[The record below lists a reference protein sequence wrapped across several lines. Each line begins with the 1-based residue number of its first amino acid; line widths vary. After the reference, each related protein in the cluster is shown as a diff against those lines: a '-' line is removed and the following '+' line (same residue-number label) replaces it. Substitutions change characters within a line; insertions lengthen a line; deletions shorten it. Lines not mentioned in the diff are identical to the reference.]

1 MRTMQKFS
9 LVLLGLLLSTSIGN
23 CAIWA
28 DYLDSSWEEQFKVTD
43 LQSIE
48 MWEQPKTKYT
58 PKNLVSEQQVRY
70 SGKNGT
76 NSYESYTFHVTDYDT
91 KITGTARGS
100 DGSYYIQDNL
110 GQYFKTGE
118 QGLTAEEK
126 TTLGEIPE
134 MQTNINNN
142 TANISKVQNQV
153 NDNTTAINENRT
165 QIKNNTTAINNVQ
178 TQVNNTQANVDRIQS
193 QVNGMQGQINSLG
206 HKINNIERRMEQG
219 LATVTALTALHP
231 NPRHKGKTQISVGSG
246 MYADNVAGAIGIFHY
261 LNDRV
266 MLNAGAAY
274 GGDTSWAGNVG
285 ITIGL

>member
-1 MRTMQKFS
+1 MNRLLLFLS
-9 LVLLGLLLSTSIGN
+9 VLLLALPAQAGIMANYS
-23 CAIWA
+23 
-28 DYLDSSWEEQFKVTD
+28 DSSFEEQFKVTD

-91 KITGTARGS
+91 KITGTAKGT

-118 QGLTAEEK
+118 SLSQ
-126 TTLGEIPE
+126 
-134 MQTNINNN
+134 
-142 TANISKVQNQV
+142 S
-153 NDNTTAINENRT
+153 D
-165 QIKNNTTAINNVQ
+165 KNN
-178 TQVNNTQANVDRIQS
+178 IQ
-193 QVNGMQGQINSLG
+193 QIPQIQERVNGMQSSINYLDKRIDNLDSRL
-206 HKINNIERRMEQG
+206 EQG

-231 NPRHKGKTQISVGSG
+231 NPRHNGKTQIAIGTG

-274 GGDTSWAGNVG
+274 GGNTSWAGNVG

>member
-1 MRTMQKFS
+1 MQKFS
-9 LVLLGLLLSTSIGN
+9 LILIGLFLSTGISQG
-23 CAIWA
+23 AIWA
-28 DYLDSSWEEQFKVTD
+28 DYLDSNFEEQFKVTD

-48 MWEQPKTKYT
+48 MWEQPKTQYT

-110 GQYFKTGE
+110 GKYYKTGE

-126 TTLGEIPE
+126 TALKEVP
-134 MQTNINNN
+134 NIQQKV
-142 TANISKVQNQV
+142 ISTQN
-153 NDNTTAINENRT
+153 
-165 QIKNNTTAINNVQ
+165 
-178 TQVNNTQANVDRIQS
+178 
-193 QVNGMQGQINSLG
+193 QVNGMQGQINNLG
-206 HKINNIERRMEQG
+206 HKINNVERRMEQG
-219 LATVTALTALHP
+219 FATVTALTALHP
-231 NPRHKGKTQISVGSG
+231 NPRHKGKTQISVGTG
-246 MYADNVAGAIGIFHY
+246 MYSDNVAGAVGIFHY

>member
-1 MRTMQKFS
+1 MQKFS
-9 LVLLGLLLSTSIGN
+9 ILLLTLLLSTGLANAGIM
-23 CAIWA
+23 A
-28 DYLDSSWEEQFKVTD
+28 DYLDSNFEEVFKVTD

-48 MWEQPKTKYT
+48 MWEQPRTQYT

-70 SGKNGT
+70 SGKNGS
-76 NSYESYTFHVTDYDT
+76 NRYESYTFHVTDYDT

-110 GQYFKTGE
+110 GKYYKTGE
-118 QGLTAEEK
+118 QGLTAEQK
-126 TTLGEIPE
+126 TEINKIPE
-134 MQTNINNN
+134 LQN
-142 TANISKVQNQV
+142 KVTSTQNQL
-153 NDNTTAINENRT
+153 
-165 QIKNNTTAINNVQ
+165 NN
-178 TQVNNTQANVDRIQS
+178 
-193 QVNGMQGQINSLG
+193 MQGRVNSLG
-206 HKINNIERRMEQG
+206 HKINNVERRMEQG

-231 NPRHKGKTQISVGSG
+231 NPRHQGKTQISVGTG
-246 MYADNVAGAIGIFHY
+246 MYSDNVAGAVGIFHY

>member
-1 MRTMQKFS
+1 MQKFS
-9 LVLLGLLLSTSIGN
+9 LLLISLTLSVGIAQAG
-23 CAIWA
+23 IWA
-28 DYLDSSWEEQFKVTD
+28 DYLDSNFEEQFKVTD

-48 MWEQPKTKYT
+48 MWEQPRTQYT

-110 GQYFKTGE
+110 GKYYKTGE
-118 QGLTAEEK
+118 QGLTEEERTVLK
-126 TTLGEIPE
+126 EVPGI
-134 MQTNINNN
+134 QQKVTN
-142 TANISKVQNQV
+142 TQNQV
-153 NDNTTAINENRT
+153 NSM
-165 QIKNNTTAINNVQ
+165 QG
-178 TQVNNTQANVDRIQS
+178 QVNN
-193 QVNGMQGQINSLG
+193 LG
-206 HKINNIERRMEQG
+206 HKINNVERRMEQG

-246 MYADNVAGAIGIFHY
+246 MYADNVAGAIGVFHY

-266 MLNAGAAY
+266 ILNAGAAY

>member
-1 MRTMQKFS
+1 MQRFS
-9 LVLLGLLLSTSIGN
+9 LILIGLFLSTGISQG
-23 CAIWA
+23 AIWA
-28 DYLDSSWEEQFKVTD
+28 DYLDSNWEEQFKVTD

-48 MWEQPKTKYT
+48 MWEQPRTQYT
-58 PKNLVSEQQVRY
+58 PKNLVSEQQIRY

-118 QGLTAEEK
+118 QGLTAEQKEQ
-126 TTLGEIPE
+126 LGEIPVIQE
-134 MQTNINNN
+134 QVTNVQTQVDNNTTVINNN
-142 TANISKVQNQV
+142 K
-153 NDNTTAINENRT
+153 T

-178 TQVNNTQANVDRIQS
+178 TQINNTQANVNRIQG

-206 HKINNIERRMEQG
+206 HKINNVERRMEQG

-231 NPRHKGKTQISVGSG
+231 NPRHQGRTQISVGTG
-246 MYADNVAGAIGIFHY
+246 IYADNVAGAVGIFHY

>member
-1 MRTMQKFS
+1 MQKFS
-9 LVLLGLLLSTSIGN
+9 LIVATLFLSTGLSQG
-23 CAIWA
+23 AIWA
-28 DYLDSSWEEQFKVTD
+28 DYLDSNFEEQFKVTD

-48 MWEQPKTKYT
+48 MWEQPRTQYT

-110 GQYFKTGE
+110 GKYYKTGE
-118 QGLTAEEK
+118 QGLTEEERTVLK
-126 TTLGEIPE
+126 EVPSI
-134 MQTNINNN
+134 QQKVTN
-142 TANISKVQNQV
+142 TQNQV
-153 NDNTTAINENRT
+153 NSM
-165 QIKNNTTAINNVQ
+165 QG
-178 TQVNNTQANVDRIQS
+178 QVNN
-193 QVNGMQGQINSLG
+193 LG
-206 HKINNIERRMEQG
+206 HKINNVERRMEQG

-246 MYADNVAGAIGIFHY
+246 MYADNVAGAVGIFHY

>member
-1 MRTMQKFS
+1 MQKFS
-9 LVLLGLLLSTSIGN
+9 LIVATLFLSTGISQG
-23 CAIWA
+23 AIWA
-28 DYLDSSWEEQFKVTD
+28 DYLDSNFEEQFKVTD

-48 MWEQPKTKYT
+48 MWEQPRTQYT

-110 GQYFKTGE
+110 GKYYKTGE
-118 QGLTAEEK
+118 QGLTEEERIVLK
-126 TTLGEIPE
+126 EVPNI
-134 MQTNINNN
+134 QQKVTN
-142 TANISKVQNQV
+142 TQNQV
-153 NDNTTAINENRT
+153 NSM
-165 QIKNNTTAINNVQ
+165 QG
-178 TQVNNTQANVDRIQS
+178 QVNN
-193 QVNGMQGQINSLG
+193 LG
-206 HKINNIERRMEQG
+206 HKINNVERRMEQG

-246 MYADNVAGAIGIFHY
+246 MYADNVAGAVGIFHY

>member
-1 MRTMQKFS
+1 MWTMQKFS
-9 LVLLGLLLSTSIGN
+9 LIVATLLLSTGISYG
-23 CAIWA
+23 AIWA
-28 DYLDSSWEEQFKVTD
+28 DYLDSNFEEQFKVTD

-91 KITGTARGS
+91 KITGTARDS

-110 GQYFKTGE
+110 GQYYKTGE
-118 QGLTAEEK
+118 QGLTAEERTVLK
-126 TTLGEIPE
+126 EVPSI
-134 MQTNINNN
+134 QQ
-142 TANISKVQNQV
+142 KVTSTQNQV
-153 NDNTTAINENRT
+153 NSM
-165 QIKNNTTAINNVQ
+165 QG
-178 TQVNNTQANVDRIQS
+178 QVNN
-193 QVNGMQGQINSLG
+193 LG
-206 HKINNIERRMEQG
+206 HKINNVERRMEQG

-246 MYADNVAGAIGIFHY
+246 MYADNVAGAIGVFHY

>member
-1 MRTMQKFS
+1 MQKFS
-9 LVLLGLLLSTSIGN
+9 LILIGLFLSTGISQG
-23 CAIWA
+23 AIWA
-28 DYLDSSWEEQFKVTD
+28 DYLDSNWEEQFKVTD

-48 MWEQPKTKYT
+48 MWEQPRTQYT
-58 PKNLVSEQQVRY
+58 PKNLVSEQQIRY

-118 QGLTAEEK
+118 QGLTAEQK
-126 TTLGEIPE
+126 TEINKIPE
-134 MQTNINNN
+134 LQDRVTS
-142 TANISKVQNQV
+142 TQNQV
-153 NDNTTAINENRT
+153 NNMQGR
-165 QIKNNTTAINNVQ
+165 
-178 TQVNNTQANVDRIQS
+178 
-193 QVNGMQGQINSLG
+193 VNGLG
-206 HKINNIERRMEQG
+206 HKINNVERRMEQG

-231 NPRHKGKTQISVGSG
+231 NPRHQGKTQISVGTG
-246 MYADNVAGAIGIFHY
+246 MYADNVAGAVGIFHY

>member
-1 MRTMQKFS
+1 MQRFS
-9 LVLLGLLLSTSIGN
+9 FILLGLLLSTGLGN

-28 DYLDSSWEEQFKVTD
+28 DYLNSSWEEQFKVTD

-48 MWEQPKTKYT
+48 MWEQPRTQYT

-110 GQYFKTGE
+110 GKYYKTGE
-118 QGLTAEEK
+118 QGLTTEEK
-126 TTLGEIPE
+126 TTLSEIPDIKNE
-134 MQTNINNN
+134 VNNN
-142 TANISKVQNQV
+142 TKSISQNK
-153 NDNTTAINENRT
+153 T
-165 QIKNNTTAINNVQ
+165 QIKNNTMAINNVQ
-178 TQVNNTQANVDRIQS
+178 AQVTSTQNQVNS
-193 QVNGMQGQINSLG
+193 MQGQVNSLG
-206 HKINNIERRMEQG
+206 HKINNVERRMEQG

-231 NPRHKGKTQISVGSG
+231 NPRYQGKTQVAVGTG
-246 MYADNVAGAIGIFHY
+246 MYSDNVAGAIGLFHY
-261 LNDRV
+261 LNERV

>member
-1 MRTMQKFS
+1 MNLRT
-9 LVLLGLLLSTSIGN
+9 LLLTTSIILTASLGAN
-23 CAIWA
+23 AGILA
-28 DYLDSSWEEQFKVTD
+28 NYLDSSWEEQFKVTD

-48 MWEQPKTKYT
+48 MWEQPRTQYT
-58 PKNLVSEQQVRY
+58 PKNLVSEQQIRY

-110 GQYFKTGE
+110 GKYYKTGE
-118 QGLTAEEK
+118 QGLTAEQK
-126 TTLGEIPE
+126 TEI
-134 MQTNINNN
+134 NK
-142 TANISKVQNQV
+142 ISELSNKVTSTQNQV
-153 NDNTTAINENRT
+153 NN
-165 QIKNNTTAINNVQ
+165 
-178 TQVNNTQANVDRIQS
+178 
-193 QVNGMQGQINSLG
+193 MQGQVNSLG
-206 HKINNIERRMEQG
+206 HKINNVERRMEQG

-231 NPRHKGKTQISVGSG
+231 NPRHKGKTQISVGTG
-246 MYADNVAGAIGIFHY
+246 MYSDNVAGAVGIFHY
-261 LNDRV
+261 LTERV

>member
-1 MRTMQKFS
+1 MQKFS
-9 LVLLGLLLSTSIGN
+9 LIVSALFLSTGLGN

-28 DYLDSSWEEQFKVTD
+28 DYLNSNWEEQFKVTD

-48 MWEQPKTKYT
+48 MWEQPRTQYT

-110 GQYFKTGE
+110 GKYYKTGE
-118 QGLTAEEK
+118 QGLTAEERTEINK
-126 TTLGEIPE
+126 IPE
-134 MQTNINNN
+134 LSN
-142 TANISKVQNQV
+142 KVTGTQNQV
-153 NDNTTAINENRT
+153 NNMQGQVNSLGR
-165 QIKNNTTAINNVQ
+165 KINNV
-178 TQVNNTQANVDRIQS
+178 
-193 QVNGMQGQINSLG
+193 
-206 HKINNIERRMEQG
+206 ERRMEQG

-231 NPRHKGKTQISVGSG
+231 NPRHKGKTQIAVGTG
-246 MYADNVAGAIGIFHY
+246 MYSDNVAGAVGIFHY
-261 LNDRV
+261 LNERV

>member
-1 MRTMQKFS
+1 MNRLLLFLS
-9 LVLLGLLLSTSIGN
+9 VLLLALPAQAGIMANYS
-23 CAIWA
+23 
-28 DYLDSSWEEQFKVTD
+28 DSSFEEQFKVTD

-91 KITGTARGS
+91 KITGTAKGT

-118 QGLTAEEK
+118 SLSQ
-126 TTLGEIPE
+126 
-134 MQTNINNN
+134 
-142 TANISKVQNQV
+142 S
-153 NDNTTAINENRT
+153 D
-165 QIKNNTTAINNVQ
+165 KNN
-178 TQVNNTQANVDRIQS
+178 IQQIPQIQERVS
-193 QVNGMQGQINSLG
+193 GMQSSINYLDKRIDNLDSRL
-206 HKINNIERRMEQG
+206 EQG

-231 NPRHKGKTQISVGSG
+231 NPRHNGKTQIAIGTG

-274 GGDTSWAGNVG
+274 GGNTSWAGNVG